1 MLIIAFSR
9 LYSPRKKDSAFF
21 GKRLLHPTTEPTCI
35 CPDHSSSRRI
45 AAPLTAMPVFA
56 LLIISKAGSLIFHRT
71 FPTSTPGATA
81 NAAESQTQTVGT
93 LGLPGTSTLT
103 TNDYLVL
110 AGTFHGV
117 HAITRSLTPKLPIT
131 SSAAG
136 SSGRTWTYPDPT
148 LAPSGIE
155 SLESS
160 FFRLTVFQTLT
171 GTKFLLFTDPSM
183 PNTDV
188 LMKGI
193 YERYAD
199 FVCKNPFWQMEM
211 PIRIEAWERSVNQWL
226 TRR

>member
-1 MLIIAFSR
+1 MFAL
-9 LYSPRKKDSAFF
+9 
-21 GKRLLHPTTEPTCI
+21 PTPSET
-35 CPDHSSSRRI
+35 
-45 AAPLTAMPVFA
+45 TADTDNHRPVFA
-56 LLIISKAGSLIFHRT
+56 VLIISKAGSLIYHRT
-71 FPTSTPGATA
+71 FPTTSSAAITSPTSETPPPT
-81 NAAESQTQTVGT
+81 TGT

-117 HAITRSLTPKLPIT
+117 HAITRSLTPKLPLHST
-131 SSAAG
+131 ANPTRASD
-136 SSGRTWTYPDPT
+136 WTVPDPNV
-148 LAPSGIE
+148 AASGIE
-155 SLESS
+155 TMESS

-188 LMKGI
+188 IMKGV

-211 PIRIEAWERSVNQWL
+211 PIRIDVWERKVGEWL

>member
-1 MLIIAFSR
+1 
-9 LYSPRKKDSAFF
+9 
-21 GKRLLHPTTEPTCI
+21 
-35 CPDHSSSRRI
+35 
-45 AAPLTAMPVFA
+45 MPVFA
-56 LLIISKAGSLIFHRT
+56 LLVISKAGSLIYHRT
-71 FPTSTPGATA
+71 FPTTTPGAS
-81 NAAESQTQTVGT
+81 AAGTGSLGGGGPDAKSQQTVGT

-131 SSAAG
+131 SSSSSAPGSTPSGAG
-136 SSGRTWTYPDPT
+136 KGKTWTYPDPT
-148 LAPSGIE
+148 VAPSGIE
-155 SLESS
+155 SMESS
-160 FFRLTVFQTLT
+160 FFRLTVFQTLS

-199 FVCKNPFWQMEM
+199 YVCKNPFWQMEM
-211 PIRIEAWERSVNQWL
+211 PIRIDAWERSLGQWL

>member
-1 MLIIAFSR
+1 MPLRSMEF
-9 LYSPRKKDSAFF
+9 FF
-21 GKRLLHPTTEPTCI
+21 GPSLVKFNI
-35 CPDHSSSRRI
+35 CARR
-45 AAPLTAMPVFA
+45 PVFA
-56 LLIISKAGSLIFHRT
+56 LLIISKAGSLIYHRT
-71 FPTSTPGATA
+71 FPTTTPGTSAGSLA
-81 NAAESQTQTVGT
+81 GQSQSQVVGT

-117 HAITRSLTPKLPIT
+117 HAITRSLTPKLPVT
-131 SSAAG
+131 SSSGTAP
-136 SSGRTWTYPDPT
+136 SGRNWTYPDPT
-148 LAPSGIE
+148 VPPSGIE

-160 FFRLTVFQTLT
+160 FFRLTVFQTLS

-199 FVCKNPFWQMEM
+199 YVCKNPFWQMEM
-211 PIRIEAWERSVNQWL
+211 PIRIEAWDRSLGQWL

>member
-1 MLIIAFSR
+1 MASKHVNSLAALAARNEAALMIERVRPTST
-9 LYSPRKKDSAFF
+9 SPCFKDKDS
-21 GKRLLHPTTEPTCI
+21 
-35 CPDHSSSRRI
+35 
-45 AAPLTAMPVFA
+45 LTASERDELPVFA
-56 LLIISKAGSLIFHRT
+56 LMVISKAGSLVYHRT
-71 FPTSTPGATA
+71 FPTSAPGGAA
-81 NAAESQTQTVGT
+81 NSTQPQQTVGT

-117 HAITRSLTPKLPIT
+117 HAITRSLTPKLPVT
-131 SSAAG
+131 SSA
-136 SSGRTWTYPDPT
+136 SSTGRTWTYPDPT
-148 LAPSGIE
+148 AAPSGIE

-193 YERYAD
+193 YDRYAD

-211 PIRIEAWERSVNQWL
+211 PIRIDAWERSLAQWL

>member
-1 MLIIAFSR
+1 MLQPGLTVPLSR
-9 LYSPRKKDSAFF
+9 
-21 GKRLLHPTTEPTCI
+21 
-35 CPDHSSSRRI
+35 
-45 AAPLTAMPVFA
+45 PVFA
-56 LLIISKAGSLIFHRT
+56 LLIISKAGSLIYHRT
-71 FPTSTPGATA
+71 FPTTTPGTTA
-81 NAAESQTQTVGT
+81 ANPAQPQGQTVGT

-117 HAITRSLTPKLPIT
+117 HAITRSLTPKIPTT
-131 SSAAG
+131 SSAS
-136 SSGRTWTYPDPT
+136 SSGRNWTYPDPSV
-148 LAPSGIE
+148 APTGIE

-160 FFRLTVFQTLT
+160 FFRLTVFQTLS

-188 LMKGI
+188 LMKGV

-211 PIRIEAWERSVNQWL
+211 PIRIDAWERSLTQWL
-226 TRR
+226 MRR

>member
-1 MLIIAFSR
+1 
-9 LYSPRKKDSAFF
+9 
-21 GKRLLHPTTEPTCI
+21 
-35 CPDHSSSRRI
+35 
-45 AAPLTAMPVFA
+45 MPVFA
-56 LLIISKAGSLIFHRT
+56 LMVISKAGSLIYHRT
-71 FPTSTPGATA
+71 FPTSAPGGAA
-81 NAAESQTQTVGT
+81 NSTQPQQTVGT

-117 HAITRSLTPKLPIT
+117 HAITRSLTPKLPVT
-131 SSAAG
+131 SSA
-136 SSGRTWTYPDPT
+136 SSTGRTWTYPDPT
-148 LAPSGIE
+148 GAPTGIE

-193 YERYAD
+193 YDRYAD

-211 PIRIEAWERSVNQWL
+211 PIRIDAWERSLAQFL